1 MKLYLSSYDFGNN
14 PEQLR
19 ELFGES
25 VEVALISS
33 ALDFSTDIERLK
45 ESEKKELNGL
55 KKIGLNPVVLDL
67 RDYFGKQSE
76 LKKEI
81 EKFDG
86 VWVRGGNT
94 FILRK
99 AFAQSGFDQILQE
112 KKNTNFVYAGYSAGI
127 CVIGPSLKGIHF
139 ADKPDQKAKGYPEKI
154 IWEGLGIIPYHVV
167 PHYRSDHPESEMM
180 EDVVKYYQEHDMKY
194 RTLKDGEVIIEEV

>member
-19 ELFGES
+19 ELFGDS

-45 ESEKKELNGL
+45 ESEKKELDGL
-55 KKIGLNPVVLDL
+55 RKIGLNPAVLDL

-76 LKKEI
+76 LEKEI
-81 EKFDG
+81 DKYDG

-99 AFAQSGFDQILQE
+99 AFAQSGFDQILQK
-112 KKNTNFVYAGYSAGI
+112 KKNADFVYAGYSAGT
-127 CVIGPSLKGIHF
+127 CVLGPSLKGIHL
-139 ADKPDQKAKGYPEKI
+139 ADKPDQNANGYHEEI
-154 IWEGLGIIPYHVV
+154 IWEGLGVMPYHVV
-167 PHYRSDHPESEMM
+167 PHYRSNHPESEMM
-180 EDVVKYYQEHDMKY
+180 EDVVKYYQEHGMEY